1 MPHVQH
7 DLLVLD
13 VQAAAPRLDHV
24 WRQAAAAAEHAAPDA
39 RRSLVA
45 VPGAHAERLF
55 LQLPRVRA
63 ASAATSS
70 RPRAGNAADPD
81 AHVQHVWLHVC

>member
-63 ASAATSS
+63 ASAATSG
-70 RPRAGNAADPD
+70 RP
-81 AHVQHVWLHVC
+81 